1 MIGMENRLE
10 AWRKAKGVTYQAL
23 ADRVGIPHAANARAW
38 CLPFDHKDFR
48 KPPEMTRHHLQE
60 LTGGSVVASWWLSY
74 GEGAKKKE
82 SPSAAR

>member
-1 MIGMENRLE
+1 MTNRLE

-48 KPPEMTRHHLQE
+48 KPLR
-60 LTGGSVVASWWLSY
+60 
-74 GEGAKKKE
+74 
-82 SPSAAR
+82 